1 MSGLSLRVL
10 SIASEFFPLIK
21 TGGLADIAGALPAA
35 MAREDVHILTLLPA
49 YPAVLAAVSS
59 EPAVD
64 LWDLPGG
71 PANILRARSPSGA
84 DLLLLDA
91 PHLYA
96 RPGGPYHMPDGREWP
111 DNALRFAALAR
122 AAEHLG
128 RGALPGYL
136 PDIVHAH
143 DWQTAL
149 APAYLALGAGPR
161 PKTVVTIH
169 NIAFQGLFPP
179 DLLPSLH
186 LPTSAFAAEGVEF
199 YGQIGFL
206 KAGLFYA
213 DKITTVSP
221 SYAREIQSA
230 PEGYGLEGLLRK
242 RAVDLSGILN
252 GLDVDIWNP
261 ASDPSLPQGYDA
273 NDLAGKAAAK
283 LALQQTMGLAPD
295 PEALLFAVIS
305 RLTGQKGLDLVLQAL
320 PLIRARGGQ
329 LALLGTGEPALERGF
344 RAAALADPKS
354 IACRIG
360 YDEGLAHLI
369 QAGSDAI
376 LIPSRFEP
384 CGLTQL
390 AGLCYGTL
398 PIVTRVGGLGDTV
411 IDANEAALADGVATG
426 IIVPVASQP
435 SLELALERGF
445 DLWQQQTVWQTV
457 RRRAMTRSVGW
468 DVSARHYRAL
478 YDDLLRIA

>member
-1 MSGLSLRVL
+1 MSGPSLRVL
-10 SIASEFFPLIK
+10 SVASEFFPLIK
-21 TGGLADIAGALPAA
+21 TGGLADIAGALPGA

-49 YPAVLAAVSS
+49 YPAVLAAVTS

-71 PANILRARSPSGA
+71 PANVLRARSQNGA

-143 DWQTAL
+143 DWQAAL
-149 APAYLALGAGPR
+149 APAYLALGGGPR
-161 PKTVVTIH
+161 PRTVVTVH
-169 NIAFQGLFPP
+169 NIAFQGLFPA
-179 DLLPSLH
+179 DLRSALH
-186 LPTSAFAAEGVEF
+186 LPSAAFSAEGVEF

-230 PEGYGLEGLLRK
+230 PEGYGLEGLLRRR
-242 RAVDLSGILN
+242 RADLSGILN
-252 GLDVDIWNP
+252 GLDTEVWNP
-261 ASDPSLPQGYDA
+261 ANDPSLPQPYDA
-273 NDLAGKAAAK
+273 DDLEGKAAAK
-283 LALQQTMGLAPD
+283 LALQQAMGLAPD
-295 PEALLFAVIS
+295 PQAMLFAVIS

-369 QAGSDAI
+369 QGGSDAI

-390 AGLCYGTL
+390 AGLRYGTL

-426 IIVPVASQP
+426 IVVPIASQP

-445 DLWQQQTVWQTV
+445 DLWRQQTAWRAI
-457 RRRAMTRSVGW
+457 RRRAMTRPVGW

-478 YDDLLRIA
+478 YDDLLAA